1 MAFDQTPIPKDLRP
15 LHIARIMPEE
25 PRIVA
30 AIASATSTSV
40 TTTATAGR
48 KHEFFAS
55 PEGSIPVIY
64 PASVSDAG
72 LVGSGYGNTFS
83 GVASWVPHLPV
94 PVSAGSVN
102 VGANSSGV
110 PLGYNPTSGN
120 RIVGNAVDH
129 AGNDM
134 VLGFGSSPNPG
145 NQVNVNG
152 INEAVNMGLGYNPN
166 LGSHGNGGGAD
177 HGSEDG
183 GDDSVSGKKV
193 KFLCSFGGKIL
204 PRPSDGMLRYA
215 GGQTRIISVRRD
227 VNINEL
233 QRKMM
238 DTYQQTAAIK
248 YQLPDEDLDALVSVS
263 CADDLDNMMEE
274 YEKLLERSSDGSAKL
289 RVFLFSESQFDASGS
304 VQFGDLHDSGQR
316 YFDAVNG
323 VVDGGRITRKESMTS
338 VSSTQNSD
346 FSGTEAV
353 ESSGPGQGDV
363 TWPPSTSLLSP
374 GDYLAASH
382 DSNPKLIFADTNTL
396 AYAGVS
402 AVPLG
407 IPMAKSGPPQTSC
420 SQPEVEFE
428 RSVPTTAQ
436 LQHRV
441 LDFQQVGPGILPQ
454 APQLRAYVD
463 SRQENMNQ
471 ADYRHLPPH
480 MGFPNNHLLAT
491 SGPVFTQQHY
501 NKSNADTSSLQYAP
515 AMHMSMTPSGS
526 HMAISPTAVQPLI
539 QPQQTRLEQYPEENA
554 FRKRIVQVPVD
565 SSYNAYQAQ
574 HPPAIVGGY
583 SWTQVPQPEP
593 VVYSDGSVSHQQVT
607 MEDCFMCQKTLPHA
621 HSDPL
626 VPGPRESGMSYSNS
640 LHHSLRL
647 ENTMKAPP
655 MNRVMITGTLGEC
668 IMEQGAGAQPA
679 VHSHIRTP
687 QSEAVVSSQNLE
699 APHENERTFLKN
711 DNSGQPKIS
720 DPYGMIGLPGDV
732 QSPYGMFMGRIP
744 ESRIE
749 DCIQQHSVSLQPQ
762 ALLSKPANSD
772 VSHAFAVPIQASE
785 HLVQE
790 YSGKLPGV
798 VSQEDAVAVDSYISC
813 DQLRPVDGM
822 MEALYIC
829 PPEIN
834 VNNDQSPVD
843 KFKKEEILDHK
854 TQQTTGR
861 EVLLDNIL
869 NKPQLVLESNHS
881 KQFEMLPTSTEVLYL
896 HNSRPM
902 ELHEVAQPP
911 ILGNKASHLQPKIGV
926 PAFDSAEVIY
936 GIPAF
941 SGVEL
946 AYVND
951 RIPPLV
957 EHKND
962 SQLQSKVVPSDME
975 ALSLTGN
982 MRSSLSPSSGVGNA
996 QDSSNSLFSI
1006 QDPWKSRHDNHFP
1019 PPRPN
1024 KFATKKEAFTTRD
1037 PFVENHSGEVDLI
1050 TGVLLEDGVSKP
1062 PSNSNKDSERDQSS
1076 QGSTEDLI
1084 RQELKAVAECVAA
1097 SVFKPATSNPEQK
1110 VSERNE
1116 SAHEQNQEKE
1126 DSNES
1131 VEIQH
1136 KAKLE
1141 DLKNKLPE
1149 KVNSGF
1155 PVSEGLGHLQIIKNS
1170 DLEELQE
1177 LGSGTFGTVYHG
1189 KWRGTDVAI
1198 KRIND
1203 RCFAGKPSEQERMKD
1218 DFWNEAIKLADL
1230 HHPNVVAFYGV
1241 VLDGLGGSVAT
1252 VTEFMVNGSLRNAL
1266 QKNAR
1271 NLDKRKRLLIA
1282 MDVAFGMG
1290 YLHGKNV
1297 VHFDLKTDNLLVNLR
1312 DPHRPICK
1320 DGLGVNMALRSLHV
1334 GDLGLSKVKCQT
1346 LISGG
1351 VRGTLPWMAPEL
1363 LNGSS
1368 SLVSDKVDVF
1378 SFGIVLWELLTGEEP
1393 YADLHYGAIIG
1404 GIVSNTLRPPVPE
1417 TCDPDWRSLME
1428 SCWSAEPTD
1437 RPNFTEIANGLRAMA
1452 AKIPPR
1458 GRNPWQPPQVQK

>member
-1 MAFDQTPIPKDLRP
+1 
-15 LHIARIMPEE
+15 MPEE

-30 AIASATSTSV
+30 SITSATSTSV
-40 TTTATAGR
+40 TTPATSGR
-48 KHEFFAS
+48 KHEFFAG
-55 PEGSIPVIY
+55 PEGSVPVIY
-64 PASVSDAG
+64 PASVSDADF
-72 LVGSGYGNTFS
+72 VGSGYGNTYS
-83 GVASWVPHLPV
+83 RAASWVPTLPV

-110 PLGYNPTSGN
+110 PFGYNPNLGN

-134 VLGFGSSPNPG
+134 VLGFGSSRNPG

-152 INEAVNMGLGYNPN
+152 SNEAVNMGLGPN
-166 LGSHGNGGGAD
+166 LGSHGNCGGAD
-177 HGSEDG
+177 HRSEDG
-183 GDDSVSGKKV
+183 GDDSVPVKKV

-227 VNINEL
+227 VSINEL

-238 DTYQQTAAIK
+238 DTYQQPAVIK
-248 YQLPDEDLDALVSVS
+248 YQLPNEDLDALVSVS

-289 RVFLFSESQFDASGS
+289 RVFLFSDSQFDASGS

-323 VVDGGRITRKESMTS
+323 VVDGGGGRITRKESMTS

-374 GDYLAASH
+374 GDNLATSH
-382 DSNPKLIFADTNTL
+382 DSTPKLIFADTNTL
-396 AYAGVS
+396 AYAGAS
-402 AVPLG
+402 AIPLG

-436 LQHRV
+436 PQHRV
-441 LDFQQVGPGILPQ
+441 LDFQQ
-454 APQLRAYVD
+454 
-463 SRQENMNQ
+463 
-471 ADYRHLPPH
+471 
-480 MGFPNNHLLAT
+480 
-491 SGPVFTQQHY
+491 GPVFTQQHY
-501 NKSNADTSSLQYAP
+501 NKSNVDTSSLQYVP

-526 HMAISPTAVQPLI
+526 HMAISPTAVQP
-539 QPQQTRLEQYPEENA
+539 QQTRLEQYPEENA
-554 FRKRIVQVPVD
+554 FGKRIVQVPVD
-565 SSYNAYQAQ
+565 SSYNAYRAQ
-574 HPPAIVGGY
+574 LPPAVVGGY
-583 SWTQVPQPEP
+583 GWTQVPQPEP
-593 VVYSDGSVSHQQVT
+593 VVYSDGSVSHQQVLFPEKT
-607 MEDCFMCQKTLPHA
+607 PRMEDCFMCQKTLPHA

-626 VPGPRESGMSYSNS
+626 VPGPKESGMNYSNS

-655 MNRVMITGTLGEC
+655 MNRAMITGTLGEC

-687 QSEAVVSSQNLE
+687 QSEAIVSSQNLE

-720 DPYGMIGLPGDV
+720 APYGMIGLPGNVQSPYGMIGLPGDV
-732 QSPYGMFMGRIP
+732 QSPYGMFTGIIP
-744 ESRIE
+744 ESRVE
-749 DCIQQHSVSLQPQ
+749 DCIQHHSVSMQPQ
-762 ALLSKPANSD
+762 VLLSKPANSD
-772 VSHAFAVPIQASE
+772 VSHAVAVPIQASE
-785 HLVQE
+785 HLVQESPKE

-822 MEALYIC
+822 MEALYIH

-834 VNNDQSPVD
+834 VNNDQKKSPVD
-843 KFKKEEILDHK
+843 KFKKEVILDHK
-854 TQQTTGR
+854 TQQATGR

-869 NKPQLVLESNHS
+869 NKPQVVLESNHI
-881 KQFEMLPTSTEVLYL
+881 KQFEMLPASTEVSYS
-896 HNSRPM
+896 HISRPM
-902 ELHEVAQPP
+902 ELHEVPQPP

-941 SGVEL
+941 SGVEP

-951 RIPPLV
+951 RIPPLA

-962 SQLQSKVVPSDME
+962 SQLQSKVVPSDVE
-975 ALSLTGN
+975 ALSLTASRILGN
-982 MRSSLSPSSGVGNA
+982 RGMTIIFVHLDPTSL
-996 QDSSNSLFSI
+996 Q
-1006 QDPWKSRHDNHFP
+1006 Q
-1019 PPRPN
+1019 
-1024 KFATKKEAFTTRD
+1024 KKKPFTTRD
-1037 PFVENHSGEVDLI
+1037 PFIESYSGEVDLI

-1062 PSNSNKDSERDQSS
+1062 LSNSNKDSERAQSS
-1076 QGSTEDLI
+1076 QGSTEELV

-1097 SVFKPATSNPEQK
+1097 SVFQPATFNPEQK

-1116 SAHEQNQEKE
+1116 SAYEQNQEKE

-1141 DLKNKLPE
+1141 DMKNKLPE

-1155 PVSEGLGHLQIIKNS
+1155 PVSEGRGHLQIIKNS

-1198 KRIND
+1198 KRISD
-1203 RCFAGKPSEQERMKD
+1203 RCFAGKPSEQDRMKD

-1241 VLDGLGGSVAT
+1241 VHDGLGGSVAT

-1297 VHFDLKTDNLLVNLR
+1297 VHF
-1312 DPHRPICK
+1312 
-1320 DGLGVNMALRSLHV
+1320 RS
-1334 GDLGLSKVKCQT
+1334 
-1346 LISGG
+1346 
-1351 VRGTLPWMAPEL
+1351 
-1363 LNGSS
+1363 
-1368 SLVSDKVDVF
+1368 
-1378 SFGIVLWELLTGEEP
+1378 EE
-1393 YADLHYGAIIG
+1393 
-1404 GIVSNTLRPPVPE
+1404 
-1417 TCDPDWRSLME
+1417 
-1428 SCWSAEPTD
+1428 
-1437 RPNFTEIANGLRAMA
+1437 
-1452 AKIPPR
+1452 
-1458 GRNPWQPPQVQK
+1458 

>member
-1 MAFDQTPIPKDLRP
+1 
-15 LHIARIMPEE
+15 
-25 PRIVA
+25 
-30 AIASATSTSV
+30 
-40 TTTATAGR
+40 
-48 KHEFFAS
+48 
-55 PEGSIPVIY
+55 
-64 PASVSDAG
+64 
-72 LVGSGYGNTFS
+72 
-83 GVASWVPHLPV
+83 
-94 PVSAGSVN
+94 
-102 VGANSSGV
+102 
-110 PLGYNPTSGN
+110 
-120 RIVGNAVDH
+120 
-129 AGNDM
+129 
-134 VLGFGSSPNPG
+134 
-145 NQVNVNG
+145 
-152 INEAVNMGLGYNPN
+152 
-166 LGSHGNGGGAD
+166 
-177 HGSEDG
+177 
-183 GDDSVSGKKV
+183 
-193 KFLCSFGGKIL
+193 
-204 PRPSDGMLRYA
+204 MLRYA

-227 VNINEL
+227 VSINEL

-238 DTYQQTAAIK
+238 DTYQQPAVIK
-248 YQLPDEDLDALVSVS
+248 YQLPNEDLDALVSVS

-289 RVFLFSESQFDASGS
+289 RVFLFSDSQFDASGS

-323 VVDGGRITRKESMTS
+323 VVDGGGGRITRKESMTS

-374 GDYLAASH
+374 GDNLATSH
-382 DSNPKLIFADTNTL
+382 DSTPKLIFADTNTL

-407 IPMAKSGPPQTSC
+407 IPMAKSGPTQTSC

-428 RSVPTTAQ
+428 RSVPATAQ
-436 LQHRV
+436 PQHRV
-441 LDFQQVGPGILPQ
+441 LDFQQVGPGILPH

-480 MGFPNNHLLAT
+480 MDFPNNHLLAT

-501 NKSNADTSSLQYAP
+501 NRTNADTSSLQYVP

-526 HMAISPTAVQPLI
+526 HMAISPTAVQP
-539 QPQQTRLEQYPEENA
+539 QQTRLEQYPEENA
-554 FRKRIVQVPVD
+554 FGKRIVQVPVD
-565 SSYNAYQAQ
+565 SSYNAYRAQ
-574 HPPAIVGGY
+574 LPPAVVGGY
-583 SWTQVPQPEP
+583 GWTQVPQPEP
-593 VVYSDGSVSHQQVT
+593 VVYSDGSVSHQQVLFPEKT
-607 MEDCFMCQKTLPHA
+607 PIMEDCFMCQKTLPHA

-626 VPGPRESGMSYSNS
+626 VPGPKESGMNYSNS

-655 MNRVMITGTLGEC
+655 MNRAMITGTLGEC

-687 QSEAVVSSQNLE
+687 QSEAIVSSQNLE

-720 DPYGMIGLPGDV
+720 APYGMIGLPGAV
-732 QSPYGMFMGRIP
+732 QSPYGMFTGIIP

-749 DCIQQHSVSLQPQ
+749 DCIQHHSVSMQPQ
-762 ALLSKPANSD
+762 VLLSKPANSD
-772 VSHAFAVPIQASE
+772 VSHAVAVPIQASE

-790 YSGKLPGV
+790 SPKEYSE
-798 VSQEDAVAVDSYISC
+798 VS
-813 DQLRPVDGM
+813 
-822 MEALYIC
+822 
-829 PPEIN
+829 
-834 VNNDQSPVD
+834 
-843 KFKKEEILDHK
+843 
-854 TQQTTGR
+854 
-861 EVLLDNIL
+861 
-869 NKPQLVLESNHS
+869 
-881 KQFEMLPTSTEVLYL
+881 YL
-896 HNSRPM
+896 HMSRPM

-936 GIPAF
+936 GIPAL
-941 SGVEL
+941 SGVEP

-962 SQLQSKVVPSDME
+962 SQLQSKVVPSDVE

-982 MRSSLSPSSGVGNA
+982 MPSSLSPSSGVGNA

-1006 QDPWKSRHDNHFP
+1006 QDPWKSRHDNHFR
-1019 PPRPN
+1019 PPRPS
-1024 KFATKKEAFTTRD
+1024 KFATKKEVFTTRD
-1037 PFVENHSGEVDLI
+1037 PFIENYSGEVDLI

-1062 PSNSNKDSERDQSS
+1062 LSNSNKDSERAQSS
-1076 QGSTEDLI
+1076 QGSTEELI

-1097 SVFKPATSNPEQK
+1097 SVFQPATSNPEQK

-1116 SAHEQNQEKE
+1116 SAYEQNQEKE

-1141 DLKNKLPE
+1141 DMKNKLPE

-1155 PVSEGLGHLQIIKNS
+1155 PVSEGRGHLQIIKNS

-1230 HHPNVVAFYGV
+1230 HHPNVVAF
-1241 VLDGLGGSVAT
+1241 
-1252 VTEFMVNGSLRNAL
+1252 
-1266 QKNAR
+1266 
-1271 NLDKRKRLLIA
+1271 
-1282 MDVAFGMG
+1282 
-1290 YLHGKNV
+1290 
-1297 VHFDLKTDNLLVNLR
+1297 
-1312 DPHRPICK
+1312 
-1320 DGLGVNMALRSLHV
+1320 
-1334 GDLGLSKVKCQT
+1334 
-1346 LISGG
+1346 
-1351 VRGTLPWMAPEL
+1351 
-1363 LNGSS
+1363 
-1368 SLVSDKVDVF
+1368 
-1378 SFGIVLWELLTGEEP
+1378 LWCC
-1393 YADLHYGAIIG
+1393 
-1404 GIVSNTLRPPVPE
+1404 S
-1417 TCDPDWRSLME
+1417 
-1428 SCWSAEPTD
+1428 
-1437 RPNFTEIANGLRAMA
+1437 
-1452 AKIPPR
+1452 
-1458 GRNPWQPPQVQK
+1458 

>member
-1 MAFDQTPIPKDLRP
+1 MAFDQTPTPKDTRP
-15 LHIARIMPEE
+15 LNIARTIPEE

-30 AIASATSTSV
+30 AIASATSSSV
-40 TTTATAGR
+40 TTPATAGR

-72 LVGSGYGNTFS
+72 FVGLGYGNAYS
-83 GVASWVPHLPV
+83 GAAPWAPLMPV
-94 PVSAGSVN
+94 PVS
-102 VGANSSGV
+102 VGNGSGV
-110 PLGYNPTSGN
+110 PFGYNPNLGN
-120 RIVGNAVDH
+120 RIVGNAVDR

-134 VLGFGSSPNPG
+134 VLGSGSSPNFG
-145 NQVNVNG
+145 NRVNVNG
-152 INEAVNMGLGYNPN
+152 SIEAVNTGLGFNTN
-166 LGSHGNGGGAD
+166 LGSHGSGGAD

-204 PRPSDGMLRYA
+204 PRPSDGTLRYA

-227 VNINEL
+227 VSINEL

-238 DTYQQTAAIK
+238 DTYQQPVVIK
-248 YQLPDEDLDALVSVS
+248 YQLPDEDLDALVSVT

-289 RVFLFSESQFDASGS
+289 RVFLFSDSQLDASGS

-323 VVDGGRITRKESMTS
+323 VVDGGGVRITRKGSLAS
-338 VSSTQNSD
+338 VTSTQNSD
-346 FSGTEAV
+346 LSGTEAV

-363 TWPPSTSLLSP
+363 TWPPSTSLLPP
-374 GDYLAASH
+374 GDNLAASH
-382 DSNPKLIFADTNTL
+382 DSTPKLAFADANPPP
-396 AYAGVS
+396 YAGVS

-407 IPMAKSGPPQTSC
+407 VPLAKSGPPQNSC

-428 RSVPTTAQ
+428 RSVPITAQ
-436 LQHRV
+436 PQHRV
-441 LDFQQVGPGILPQ
+441 HDFQQVGSGILPHS
-454 APQLRAYVD
+454 PQLQAYVD
-463 SRQENMNQ
+463 PRQENMNQ
-471 ADYRHLPPH
+471 ADYRHVPPL
-480 MGFPNNHLLAT
+480 MGFPNNHVLGNP
-491 SGPVFTQQHY
+491 GPIFTQQNFHE
-501 NKSNADTSSLQYAP
+501 SNAGATSLQYVP
-515 AMHMSMTPSGS
+515 AVHMTMTPSGS
-526 HMAISPTAVQPLI
+526 HMAIRPNVVQPLI
-539 QPQQTRLEQYPEENA
+539 QPQQTRLEHYPEENA
-554 FRKRIVQVPVD
+554 FGTRIVQVPVD
-565 SSYNAYQAQ
+565 SSYNAYRAQ
-574 HPPAIVGGY
+574 LPPAVVGGY
-583 SWTQVPQPEP
+583 GWTQVPQTEP
-593 VVYSDGSVSHQQVT
+593 VVYSDGSVSHQQVLFPEKFPR
-607 MEDCFMCQKTLPHA
+607 MEDCYLCQKALPHA

-626 VPGPRESGMSYSNS
+626 VPVPRESGMSYSNS
-640 LHHSLRL
+640 LNHSLRL
-647 ENTMKAPP
+647 EDTMKAPP
-655 MNRVMITGTLGEC
+655 MNRVMITGALGER

-679 VHSHIRTP
+679 VHSHIGTP
-687 QSEAVVSSQNLE
+687 QSEAIVSSQNLE
-699 APHENERTFLKN
+699 APHENERTFLKT

-720 DPYGMIGLPGDV
+720 APYGMIGLPGDV
-732 QSPYGMFMGRIP
+732 QSPYGMFTGGIP
-744 ESRIE
+744 ESRVE
-749 DCIQQHSVSLQPQ
+749 DCIQQHSVSMQPQ
-762 ALLSKPANSD
+762 VLLSKPANSD
-772 VSHAFAVPIQASE
+772 APHAVAVPIQASE

-790 YSGKLPGV
+790 SPKEYYGKLPGV
-798 VSQEDAVAVDSYISC
+798 LSQEDAVDSYISC
-813 DQLRPVDGM
+813 EQLRPVDGM
-822 MEALYIC
+822 MEALHIP

-834 VNNDQSPVD
+834 VNNYQKKSPVD
-843 KFKKEEILDHK
+843 KFQKEEILDHK
-854 TQQTTGR
+854 TQKIAGR
-861 EVLLDNIL
+861 EVLLDNTL
-869 NKPQLVLESNHS
+869 NKPQVVLESNHI
-881 KQFEMLPTSTEVLYL
+881 KQFEMLPASTEVSYL
-896 HNSRPM
+896 HISQPM

-911 ILGNKASHLQPKIGV
+911 ILGNKASHPQPKIGA
-926 PAFDSAEVIY
+926 PALDSAEVSY

-941 SGVEL
+941 SGVEP
-946 AYVND
+946 AYVD
-951 RIPPLV
+951 ERIPPFA
-957 EHKND
+957 EWKND
-962 SQLQSKVVPSDME
+962 SQLHSKVVPSDME
-975 ALSLTGN
+975 ALSSTGN
-982 MRSSLSPSSGVGNA
+982 MPSSLLPSGGVGNA
-996 QDSSNSLFSI
+996 QDFSNSLFSS
-1006 QDPWKSRHDNHFP
+1006 QDPWKSRHDNQFP

-1024 KFATKKEAFTTRD
+1024 KIATKKEAFTTRD
-1037 PFVENHSGEVDLI
+1037 PFIENHSGEVDLI
-1050 TGVLLEDGVSKP
+1050 TGVLLEDGVSKSL
-1062 PSNSNKDSERDQSS
+1062 SNSNKDLERAQSS
-1076 QGSTEDLI
+1076 KGSAEELI
-1084 RQELKAVAECVAA
+1084 RQELKAVAEGVAA
-1097 SVFKPATSNPEQK
+1097 SVFQSDTSNPEQN
-1110 VSERNE
+1110 VPERNE
-1116 SAHEQNQEKE
+1116 PAYEPNQEKE

-1131 VEIQH
+1131 VEMQR

-1141 DLKNKLPE
+1141 DMKNKLPD
-1149 KVNSGF
+1149 KVNFGF
-1155 PVSEGLGHLQIIKNS
+1155 PVSEGRGRLQIIKNS

-1203 RCFAGKPSEQERMKD
+1203 RCFAGKPSEQERMRD

-1241 VLDGLGGSVAT
+1241 VHDGLGGSVAT

-1266 QKNAR
+1266 QKNER

-1297 VHFDLKTDNLLVNLR
+1297 VHFDLKSDNLLVNLR

-1320 DGLGVNMALRSLHV
+1320 V

-1368 SLVSDKVDVF
+1368 SLVSEKVDVF

-1393 YADLHYGAIIG
+1393 YSDLHYGAIIG

-1417 TCDPDWRSLME
+1417 TCDPEWRSLME
-1428 SCWSAEPTD
+1428 RCWSSEPSD
-1437 RPNFTEIANGLRAMA
+1437 RPNFTEIANDLRAMV

-1458 GRNPWQPPQVQK
+1458 GQNPSQQPPSTQSQVQK

>member
-1 MAFDQTPIPKDLRP
+1 MIQCR
-15 LHIARIMPEE
+15 
-25 PRIVA
+25 V
-30 AIASATSTSV
+30 
-40 TTTATAGR
+40 
-48 KHEFFAS
+48 
-55 PEGSIPVIY
+55 
-64 PASVSDAG
+64 
-72 LVGSGYGNTFS
+72 
-83 GVASWVPHLPV
+83 
-94 PVSAGSVN
+94 
-102 VGANSSGV
+102 
-110 PLGYNPTSGN
+110 
-120 RIVGNAVDH
+120 
-129 AGNDM
+129 
-134 VLGFGSSPNPG
+134 
-145 NQVNVNG
+145 
-152 INEAVNMGLGYNPN
+152 
-166 LGSHGNGGGAD
+166 
-177 HGSEDG
+177 
-183 GDDSVSGKKV
+183 KKV

-227 VNINEL
+227 VSINEL

-238 DTYQQTAAIK
+238 DTYQQPAVIK
-248 YQLPDEDLDALVSVS
+248 YQLPNEDLDALVSVS

-289 RVFLFSESQFDASGS
+289 RL
-304 VQFGDLHDSGQR
+304 
-316 YFDAVNG
+316 NG
-323 VVDGGRITRKESMTS
+323 VVDGGGGRITRKESMTS

-374 GDYLAASH
+374 GDNLATSH
-382 DSNPKLIFADTNTL
+382 DSTPKLIFADTNTL

-420 SQPEVEFE
+420 SQSEVEFE

-436 LQHRV
+436 PQHRV
-441 LDFQQVGPGILPQ
+441 LDFQQVGPGILPH
-454 APQLRAYVD
+454 APQLRAY
-463 SRQENMNQ
+463 
-471 ADYRHLPPH
+471 
-480 MGFPNNHLLAT
+480 
-491 SGPVFTQQHY
+491 GPVFTQQHY
-501 NKSNADTSSLQYAP
+501 NKSNADTSSLQYVP
-515 AMHMSMTPSGS
+515 AMHMSTTPSGS
-526 HMAISPTAVQPLI
+526 QMAISPTAV

-554 FRKRIVQVPVD
+554 FGKRIVQVPVD
-565 SSYNAYQAQ
+565 SSYNAYRAQ
-574 HPPAIVGGY
+574 LPPVVVGGY
-583 SWTQVPQPEP
+583 GWTQVPQPEP
-593 VVYSDGSVSHQQVT
+593 VIYSDGPVSHQQVLFPEKT
-607 MEDCFMCQKTLPHA
+607 PRMEDCFMCQKTLPHA

-626 VPGPRESGMSYSNS
+626 VPGPKESGMNYSNS

-655 MNRVMITGTLGEC
+655 MNRTMITGTLGEC

-687 QSEAVVSSQNLE
+687 QSEAIVSSQNLE

-720 DPYGMIGLPGDV
+720 APYGMIGLPGDV
-732 QSPYGMFMGRIP
+732 QSPYGMLH
-744 ESRIE
+744 
-749 DCIQQHSVSLQPQ
+749 HSVSMQPQ
-762 ALLSKPANSD
+762 VLLSKPANSD
-772 VSHAFAVPIQASE
+772 VSHAVAVPIQASE
-785 HLVQE
+785 HLVQESPKE

-822 MEALYIC
+822 MEALYIH

-834 VNNDQSPVD
+834 VNNDQKKSPVD

-869 NKPQLVLESNHS
+869 NKPQVVLESNHI
-881 KQFEMLPTSTEVLYL
+881 KQFEMLPASTEISYL
-896 HNSRPM
+896 HMSRPM

-941 SGVEL
+941 SGVEP

-962 SQLQSKVVPSDME
+962 SQLQSKVVPSDVE

-982 MRSSLSPSSGVGNA
+982 MPSSLSPSSLSPSSGVGNA

-1006 QDPWKSRHDNHFP
+1006 QDPWKSRHDNHFR

-1024 KFATKKEAFTTRD
+1024 KFATKKEVFTTRD
-1037 PFVENHSGEVDLI
+1037 PFIENYSGEVDLI

-1062 PSNSNKDSERDQSS
+1062 LSNSNKDSERAQSS
-1076 QGSTEDLI
+1076 QGSTEELI

-1097 SVFKPATSNPEQK
+1097 SVFQPATSNPEQK

-1116 SAHEQNQEKE
+1116 YAYEQNQEKE

-1141 DLKNKLPE
+1141 DMKNKLPE

-1155 PVSEGLGHLQIIKNS
+1155 PVSEGRGHLQIIKNS

-1198 KRIND
+1198 KRISD

-1218 DFWNEAIKLADL
+1218 DFWNEAINLADL

-1266 QKNAR
+1266 LKSAR

-1297 VHFDLKTDNLLVNLR
+1297 VHFDLKSDNLLVNLR

-1320 DGLGVNMALRSLHV
+1320 YLMLIYVFKRM
-1334 GDLGLSKVKCQT
+1334 
-1346 LISGG
+1346 LISCQQ
-1351 VRGTLPWMAPEL
+1351 
-1363 LNGSS
+1363 N
-1368 SLVSDKVDVF
+1368 
-1378 SFGIVLWELLTGEEP
+1378 
-1393 YADLHYGAIIG
+1393 
-1404 GIVSNTLRPPVPE
+1404 
-1417 TCDPDWRSLME
+1417 LMLI
-1428 SCWSAEPTD
+1428 SP
-1437 RPNFTEIANGLRAMA
+1437 
-1452 AKIPPR
+1452 
-1458 GRNPWQPPQVQK
+1458 